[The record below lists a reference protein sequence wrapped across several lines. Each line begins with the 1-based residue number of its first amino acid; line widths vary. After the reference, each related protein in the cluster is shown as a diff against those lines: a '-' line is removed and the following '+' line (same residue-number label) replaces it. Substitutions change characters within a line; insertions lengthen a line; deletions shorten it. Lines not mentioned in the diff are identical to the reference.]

1 MELSQYLLVAS
12 SCVVGG
18 GSHNEEVALEILQKH
33 EGNVQHALQE
43 LLSSYEIHTSCLYG
57 NNEDTL
63 SLFSSQEGSDSED
76 DLSASSLQ
84 PQLPQDGSAHSAGL
98 DDSGTQQC
106 NLNVNLKRGCH
117 SHGQQL
123 HTVSFLQKIIFEVSL
138 YYQSPIPIITL
149 RGKKLES
156 SIKNYVMFF

>member
-43 LLSSYEIHTSCLYG
+43 LLSSYDIHTSCLYG
-57 NNEDTL
+57 NEDTL

-117 SHGQQL
+117 SHGHQL
-123 HTVSFLQKIIFEVSL
+123 HTVSIFSIFSPVSFL
-138 YYQSPIPIITL
+138 P
-149 RGKKLES
+149 
-156 SIKNYVMFF
+156 FFMIVRSQ

>member
-1 MELSQYLLVAS
+1 MKKVCFFILTTVKNNLCICFTAECLSEVELSQYLLVAS

-43 LLSSYEIHTSCLYG
+43 LLSSYDIHTSCLYG
-57 NNEDTL
+57 NEDAL

-76 DLSASSLQ
+76 DLSSGSLQ
-84 PQLPQDGSAHSAGL
+84 PPHPDGGL
-98 DDSGTQQC
+98 DNGTQQC

-117 SHGQQL
+117 SHGHQL
-123 HTVSFLQKIIFEVSL
+123 HTVSIFRFSL
-138 YYQSPIPIITL
+138 WFSIL
-149 RGKKLES
+149 HES
-156 SIKNYVMFF
+156 QL